1 MQQFTGKSVY
11 KGIVLGP
18 VLLFGGQDD
27 QVRRKKIEDAGA
39 EAARVDAAREKA
51 KEQLQVL
58 YDKAVKEVG
67 ESSAAI
73 FEVDRKSVV

>member
-39 EAARVDAAREKA
+39 EAARVDAARESQGTA
-51 KEQLQVL
+51 PGIV
-58 YDKAVKEVG
+58 
-67 ESSAAI
+67 
-73 FEVDRKSVV
+73 